1 MESQNSNIRHFP
13 HCVIGIIHGF
23 YRSVCVF
30 TSGVLIRLFLV
41 LLILCFPLAASSSG
55 WLRDVNASVPELEAI
70 ELGKVIHARLAG
82 GESQIYRLRLTTN
95 QYVHLLIDQRG
106 IDVVVT
112 LIGPDNTKLLKID
125 SPNGSEGNE
134 HLLAIAQSP
143 GEYLVEVQALEK
155 YARVGEYTIKVDELR
170 PAQAND
176 YYRVRAYA
184 AFTDGQSLAS
194 EGSHGGKAS
203 SLRAA
208 LNKFEEALFLYHA
221 VGDQSRQGE
230 ILFRLGDVW
239 SNLDE
244 NQKAIASFQKALFAL
259 RSVADR
265 QLEADVLTKLG
276 YAYSRLGENQRAL
289 EYSSKALVL
298 IKQNGDRR
306 REAFALYNLGT
317 IYHSIGSYERS
328 LQCLTSA
335 LAISRQLNDSHFEA
349 YTLQW
354 LGMLYLDLGENQQA
368 LSYLQESLNL
378 SAKLQDRRAQALG
391 LSQLAKVYTLMGKT
405 DEALR
410 VLERSLAL
418 SRDAAMRS
426 VEAQTL
432 NTLGTTYSLIG
443 KNEKA
448 LDVFR
453 QSLAQSRAIGDVRIE
468 METLYGIAKAER
480 ATGRLIDSKQAIEAA
495 IAIVDSAGSKIE
507 SSDIRL
513 SYRASVQ
520 KFYSLYIDVLMQLHR
535 MQPSSNFDALAF
547 QANEGIRA
555 RNLLEMLKASQI
567 DIRQGID
574 PSLLEREQD
583 LQRAVNEMALR
594 KMALIGTT
602 DKEQALSVT
611 KSLENLISQY
621 EDVET
626 EIRLKSPRYAALR
639 NPVPLSLTDIQKRVL
654 DNDTLLLEYSLGDD
668 RSFLW
673 AVTRD
678 SIKSY
683 ELPKKAVIEADVRR
697 LVEILDS
704 PSRSPRQSQTESEKT
719 PYLEAASRLSSILLG
734 PVAKELGT
742 KRLLVVGEGAL
753 QFLPFGALPNPVN
766 SGRSDVIQPLMLQH
780 EIVYAPSASIVET
793 LRHETK
799 DRNPPPKTVAVF
811 GDPVF
816 QKNDERLSTAKGSQE
831 LSGSRAHSTL
841 AQNSLTKAGLN
852 LPRLLYTRLEAQDIR
867 NLTPKGQSMTAVDFA
882 ANRQTAISG
891 DLSQYRI
898 IHFATHALIDDSHP
912 ELSGIVLSLF
922 DEKGNPQDGFLRL
935 NEIFNL
941 KLSADLV
948 VLSGCGTGL
957 GKEVKGEG
965 VIGLTRGFMY
975 AGTPRVVVSLWN
987 TDDRSTATLMRRFY
1001 SSMLRDGLSPAAALR
1016 AAQIQMWREK
1026 GWHDPYYWAAFV
1038 LQGDW

>member
-1 MESQNSNIRHFP
+1 VESQNSNIRHFP
-13 HCVIGIIHGF
+13 RCVIGIIHGF

-30 TSGVLIRLFLV
+30 TNGVLIRLFLV

-55 WLRDVNASVPELEAI
+55 WPRDVKASVPELEAI
-70 ELGKVIHARLAG
+70 ELGKIIHARLAG
-82 GESQIYRLRLTTN
+82 AESQIYRLRLTTN
-95 QYVHLLIDQRG
+95 QFIHLLIDQRG

-143 GEYLVEVQALEK
+143 GEYLVEVRALEK

-176 YYRVRAYA
+176 YTKVRAYT
-184 AFTDGQSLAS
+184 AFTDGETLAS
-194 EGSHGGKAS
+194 QGGYGGPAS
-203 SLRAA
+203 LLRTA
-208 LNKFEEALFLYHA
+208 LNKYEEALSLYVA
-221 VGDQSRQGE
+221 IGDHSQEAQT
-230 ILFRLGDVW
+230 LFRIGDVW
-239 SNLDE
+239 SSLDE
-244 NQKAIASFQKALFAL
+244 NQKAIAYFDKALLAL
-259 RSVADR
+259 KNFSDQ
-265 QLEADVLTKLG
+265 QLESDVLSKLG
-276 YAYSRLGENQRAL
+276 FAHSRLGESQKAL
-289 EYSSKALVL
+289 EYSSRALVL
-298 IKQNGDRR
+298 VKQSNDRP
-306 REAFALYNLGT
+306 REAVALYNLGT
-317 IYHSIGSYERS
+317 IYYSIGSVQRS
-328 LQCLTSA
+328 LQCLMEA
-335 LAISRQLNDSHFEA
+335 LIIIREIRDKRFEA
-349 YTLQW
+349 YTLQR
-354 LGMLYLDLGENQQA
+354 LGILYMELGENQKA
-368 LSYLQESLNL
+368 LNYLQQSLNF
-378 SAKLQDRRAQALG
+378 SEESQDRRAQALG
-391 LSQLAKVYTLMGKT
+391 LSELAKVYTMMGRRE
-405 DEALR
+405 EAL
-410 VLERSLAL
+410 VALEKALAL
-418 SRDAAMRS
+418 SRHAAMRS

-432 NTLGTTYSLIG
+432 NSLGTTYSLIG
-443 KNEKA
+443 KNEEA

-453 QSLAQSRAIGDVRIE
+453 QSLAQSRAIGDVRIQ
-468 METLYGIAKAER
+468 MEALYGIAKAEYAR
-480 ATGRLIDSKQAIEAA
+480 QRFIDSKQAIEAA
-495 IAIVDSAGSKIE
+495 IAIIDSTGSKIE
-507 SSDIRL
+507 STDIRQ

-520 KFYSLYIDVLMQLHR
+520 KFYGLYIDILMQMHR
-535 MQPSSNFDALAF
+535 IQPSTRFDVLAF
-547 QANEGIRA
+547 QANEGVRA
-555 RNLLEMLKASQI
+555 RNLLEMLRASHI

-621 EDVET
+621 EDIET

-704 PSRSPRQSQTESEKT
+704 PSRSPQQSQTESEKT
-719 PYLEAASRLSSILLG
+719 PYLEAASRLTSILLG

-766 SGRSDVIQPLMLQH
+766 SGRSAVIQPLMLQH
-780 EIVYAPSASIVET
+780 EIVYAPSASIIET
-793 LRHETK
+793 LRRETR

-816 QKNDERLSTAKGSQE
+816 QRNDERLLTETNRE
-831 LSGSRAHSTL
+831 LNGSRAHSTL
-841 AQNSLTKAGLN
+841 AQNNLTKTGLN
-852 LPRLLYTRLEAQDIR
+852 LPRLLYTRLEVQDII
-867 NLTPKGQSMTAVDFA
+867 NLTPKGQSMMAVDFA
-882 ANRQTAISG
+882 ANRQTVISG
-891 DLSQYRI
+891 DLNQYRI
-898 IHFATHALIDDSHP
+898 IHFATHAFIDGSHP
-912 ELSGIVLSLF
+912 ELSGIVLSLI

-935 NEIFNL
+935 NEIYNL
-941 KLSADLV
+941 KLSADMV
-948 VLSGCGTGL
+948 VLSGCSTGL

-975 AGTPRVVVSLWN
+975 AGSRRVIVSLWN
-987 TDDRSTATLMRRFY
+987 TDDRSTSVLMNRFY
-1001 SSMLRDGLSPAAALR
+1001 SRMLMDGLSPAASLR